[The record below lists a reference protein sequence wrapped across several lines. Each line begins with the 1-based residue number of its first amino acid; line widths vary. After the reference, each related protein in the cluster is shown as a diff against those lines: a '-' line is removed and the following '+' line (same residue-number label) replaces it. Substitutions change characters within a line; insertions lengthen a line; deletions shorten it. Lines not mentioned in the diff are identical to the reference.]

1 MFMCLGDLQKEDKR
15 KKDSGWINNV
25 HERIDIT
32 VFLKC
37 LCALQESV
45 YLLLNNFFFCPKEF
59 LKSTQPSCDFQSQK
73 WRQGLDYRK
82 KWQINRQIWVF
93 FSTFNV
99 I

>member
-45 YLLLNNFFFCPKEF
+45 YLLLNNFFFALRNFSNLHSHLVIFKA
-59 LKSTQPSCDFQSQK
+59 KSDDRVSITGKND
-73 WRQGLDYRK
+73 R
-82 KWQINRQIWVF
+82 
-93 FSTFNV
+93 
-99 I
+99 